1 MGSLIRFIAIAISA
15 VVVLGFALF
24 AVNEADKGSQTQ
36 QDKVERELG
45 HAPND
50 LIAPNAHDEAFR
62 EAHQG
67 KFHEAVDDAN
77 DVLLRPFVDLID
89 SDSAWVNHGIPALLA
104 LLIYGFGLGL
114 LANMLP
120 KQRAHGGDWRTAG
133 S

>member
-1 MGSLIRFIAIAISA
+1 MGSLIRYIAIAVSA
-15 VVVLGFALF
+15 VVLLGFALF
-24 AVNEADKGSQTQ
+24 AVNEMDKGSQAQ

-50 LIAPNAHDEAFR
+50 LVAPSAREEAFR

-67 KFHEAVDDAN
+67 TFHEAVDDAN
-77 DVLLRPFVDLID
+77 DVLLRPFVDLVD
-89 SDSAWVNHGIPALLA
+89 SDNAWVNHGVPALLA
-104 LLIYGFGLGL
+104 LLIYGFGLGM

-120 KQRAHGGDWRTAG
+120 KQRQHGGDWRTAG

>member
-1 MGSLIRFIAIAISA
+1 MGSLIRFIAIAISV

-24 AVNEADKGSQTQ
+24 AVNEADKGSQAQ

-45 HAPND
+45 HAPDD
-50 LIAPNAHDEAFR
+50 LVAPNARDEAYR
-62 EAHQG
+62 EQHQG

-77 DVLLRPFVDLID
+77 DVLLRPFVDLLD

-120 KQRAHGGDWRTAG
+120 KQRATGGDWRTAG

>member
-1 MGSLIRFIAIAISA
+1 MGSPIRVIAIAISA
-15 VVVLGFALF
+15 IVMLGFAMF
-24 AVNEADKGSQTQ
+24 AVNETGKGSHAQ
-36 QDKVERELG
+36 QDELEHELG

-50 LIAPNAHDEAFR
+50 LVAPNGHDETFR

-67 KFHEAVDDAN
+67 RFHEAIDDAN

-120 KQRAHGGDWRTAG
+120 KQRQHGGD
-133 S
+133 

>member
-1 MGSLIRFIAIAISA
+1 MGSLIRFVAIAISGI
-15 VVVLGFALF
+15 VVLGFVLF

-36 QDKVERELG
+36 QDKVERELS
-45 HAPND
+45 ASPND
-50 LIAPNAHDEAFR
+50 LVAPNAHDEAFR

-77 DVLLRPFVDLID
+77 DVLLRPFVDLVD

-104 LLIYGFGLGL
+104 LLIYGFGLGM

-120 KQRAHGGDWRTAG
+120 KQRQHGGDWRTAG